1 MNTLSHTLP
10 LAQIGARLAMGF
22 SRVATGLRHTAGALV
37 AQWQHARKVR
47 QTQKYLAEMDDHMLA
62 DLGVSRA
69 QAAFEADHSP
79 RWSVKR

>member
-10 LAQIGARLAMGF
+10 FAQIGAGF
-22 SRVATGLRHTAGALV
+22 SRVASGLRHAAGALF

-69 QAAFEADHSP
+69 QAMFEADHAP
-79 RWSVKR
+79 RWSAKR

>member
-10 LAQIGARLAMGF
+10 LAQLGAGL
-22 SRVATGLRHTAGALV
+22 SRIATGIGHAASALL

-69 QAAFEADHSP
+69 QAGFEADRAS
-79 RWSVKR
+79 RWFAKR